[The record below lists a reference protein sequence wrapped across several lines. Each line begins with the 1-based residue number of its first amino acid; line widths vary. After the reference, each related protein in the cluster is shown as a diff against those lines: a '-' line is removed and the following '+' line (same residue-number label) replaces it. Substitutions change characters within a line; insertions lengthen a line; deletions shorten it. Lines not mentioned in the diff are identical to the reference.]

1 VTDSRGRLEGRVAI
15 VTGAT
20 RGIGRAVVA
29 AFVDQGAHV
38 IAVGRSAS
46 DLVDTAR
53 ATARPTS
60 VTSAVCDVR
69 DEEQIAMTVAHAIE
83 QFGRID
89 VLVNNA
95 GIDDDTPFLD
105 ASRHRW
111 RDIIETNLTA
121 PFVFSQE
128 VARQMVRTG
137 GGVILHT
144 ASIDA
149 SGGDGPY
156 AAYNS
161 SKAGLLG
168 LNRTMALELARYGIR
183 SNCVSPGFTHTEM
196 TANSVGPELMEY
208 LSTSF
213 DRVPMRRLVQ
223 PREVADAF
231 VFLASDEASAI
242 TGIEIRVDAGL
253 TASWHILET
262 LPHASGAGEAS

>member
-1 VTDSRGRLEGRVAI
+1 
-15 VTGAT
+15 
-20 RGIGRAVVA
+20 
-29 AFVDQGAHV
+29 
-38 IAVGRSAS
+38 VGRNRS
-46 DLVDTAR
+46 DLEATAR
-53 ATARPTS
+53 AAVGPG
-60 VTSAVCDVR
+60 SAAVHVCDVR
-69 DEEQIAMTVAHAIE
+69 DDDQIADTVEQAIAL
-83 QFGRID
+83 FGRID
-89 VLVNNA
+89 ILVNNA

-105 ASRHRW
+105 VARDRW
-111 RDIIETNLTA
+111 RAIIDTNLTA

-128 VARQMVRTG
+128 VARRMKDSG

-196 TANSVGPELMEY
+196 TESAVGPAMMEY

-213 DRVPMRRLVQ
+213 ARVPMRRLVQ

-242 TGIEIRVDAGL
+242 TGTEIRVDAGL

-262 LPHASGAGEAS
+262 LPPAEGGEPPAA